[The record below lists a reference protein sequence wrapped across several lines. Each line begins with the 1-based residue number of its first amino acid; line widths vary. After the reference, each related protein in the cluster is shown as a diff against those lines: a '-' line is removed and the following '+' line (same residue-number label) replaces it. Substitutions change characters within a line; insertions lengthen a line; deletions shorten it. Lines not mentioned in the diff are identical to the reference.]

1 MVSNEIID
9 LKENFFKELR
19 ELEKTFKKNLA
30 EISSS
35 LDENNKQHEEKIN
48 LAIQKN
54 EQIYNEMLLEK
65 NNLDKI
71 GQLEISQKKLNDM
84 LISHEVKIK
93 ELLTTNKKLNLKYEK
108 ILSDNLT
115 VPGFVGP
122 SCIYKNLSEYIQ
134 HNIID
139 IERMKIEKET
149 DRKMVEDMKYKSDG
163 LMKTI
168 LNLVENSV
176 LRCNRYTDNKHKY
189 IEDILHNKLVEINE
203 KNMDLRTQIL
213 TNLYTT
219 NQRVDNFD
227 NQIKDLKEMRETIK
241 IEIDNIM
248 IDFHKKIEDQEKK
261 TENNIYEKIT
271 TFKKVLNKMIAEIE
285 SNISQ
290 ATSRQNKYG
299 RKDYK
304 SSTSYSKQVKEK
316 DDLNNLYQIKSSKNI
331 NEKSKGDKFGKNRR
345 FLKRK
350 TEVFGVTN
358 NLRFMGIIN
367 KIDENNDSSKSIHS
381 QELSIHNTSLE
392 KEKPKEKFLT
402 NENNKNDNRIEDT
415 LYKYKEKKYS
425 VQIKPKINLNAI
437 INSNDF
443 ENDELKEDNISKIQK
458 SSRSIIMEE
467 ETQFEN
473 KQNEKKD
480 IEEIEYNIDNVSE
493 KLNDE
498 KNDNIQ
504 NNNNKNEEI
513 IKKETNDLIL
523 FPNEK
528 KNNSKKN
535 KEEELSN
542 EIKNVTITNVINKE
556 KENKP
561 KVIQLNR
568 KDIKIR
574 NDSFPKTN
582 SQLNKKDLNSFNNFK
597 TKNNLENLKTEIEKD
612 TILSK
617 SNSNSIDINKIKDKE
632 KFMKK
637 EIIQTNSDRII
648 FNKTVSK
655 FHVKEQKIINTQTQT
670 AKKTSSNLF
679 PQLNMNFKLINLGSN
694 IYFTRNELRKDN
706 SNEKMKENKKIDIDL
721 SSPLT
726 NVYKA
731 YQKQKSE
738 SKHNNINLNIFQ
750 KNISANKT
758 KKFLL
763 KGESINYSISNN
775 KKIVN
780 TVDNNDMIK

>member
-149 DRKMVEDMKYKSDG
+149 ERKMVEDMKYKSDG

-261 TENNIYEKIT
+261 TENNIHEKIT

-331 NEKSKGDKFGKNRR
+331 NEKSKGDKFSKNRR

-358 NLRFMGIIN
+358 NFRFMGIIN

-402 NENNKNDNRIEDT
+402 NENNKNDNRTEDT

-738 SKHNNINLNIFQ
+738 SKHNNINLNIFK